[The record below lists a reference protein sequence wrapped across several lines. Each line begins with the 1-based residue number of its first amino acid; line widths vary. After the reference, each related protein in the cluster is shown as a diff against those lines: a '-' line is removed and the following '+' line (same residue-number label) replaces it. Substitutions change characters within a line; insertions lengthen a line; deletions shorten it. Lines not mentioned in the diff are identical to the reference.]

1 MAKRKMRRSYEPM
14 RRRMRLFWIVMLFFL
29 VLLVVLD
36 VIVVLSNRVRRNNAL
51 DAEVD
56 YSKISLNGLFLGE
69 EPEREVRD
77 NIIVDPN
84 YSYSWNNILFAL
96 DSEGRI
102 SRLGFFTTTDGASF
116 DDVSLRYRGYPLA
129 TISDFATYFGY
140 TRITNF
146 GHYRYLTYADLRY
159 GIDIT
164 MMGGKLYN
172 VEIYKK

>member
-14 RRRMRLFWIVMLFFL
+14 RRRMRFFWIVSLFFL

-36 VIVVLSNRVRRNNAL
+36 VVVALSNRARRNNAL

-56 YSKISLNGLFLGE
+56 YSKISMNGLFLGE
-69 EPEREVRD
+69 EPDRETRN

-84 YSYSWNNILFAL
+84 YSYTWNNISFAL
-96 DSEGRI
+96 DPDGRI

-116 DDVSLRYRGYPLA
+116 EDISLRYRGYPLA

-146 GHYRYLTYADLRY
+146 GHYRYLTYADSRY

-164 MMGGKLYN
+164 MMDGELYN
-172 VEIYKK
+172 IELYKK

>member
-14 RRRMRLFWIVMLFFL
+14 RRRMRLFWLAAIFFL

-36 VIVVLSNRVRRNNAL
+36 TIVVLGNRARRNNVL

-56 YSKISLNGLFLGE
+56 YSKISMNGLFLGE
-69 EPEREVRD
+69 EPEREIRN
-77 NIIVDPN
+77 NIIVDSN
-84 YSYSWNNILFAL
+84 YSYSWNDILFSL
-96 DSEGRI
+96 DTEGRI
-102 SRLGFFTTTDGASF
+102 NRLGFFTTTDGAGF
-116 DDVSLRYRGYPLA
+116 DNISLKYRGYPLA

-146 GHYRYLTYADLRY
+146 GHYRYLTYADNHY

-164 MMGGKLYN
+164 MMDGKLYN
-172 VEIYKK
+172 VELYKK